1 MYAVIFEVEIK
12 PGCQDSY
19 LTLGAKMREKLVGYS
34 GFISAERFGSLTK
47 EGKVCSLSFWES
59 EAAICQWKQDMSHML
74 CQQDGRDHL
83 FSDYRIRVAK
93 VERDYRMTTP

>member
-19 LTLGAKMREKLVGYS
+19 LALGAKMREKLASYS
-34 GFISAERFGSLTK
+34 GFISAERFSSLTN

-59 EAAICQWKQDMSHML
+59 KEAICQWKQDMSHML

-83 FSDYRIRVAK
+83 FSDYRIRIAK
-93 VERDYRMTTP
+93 VEKDYRMTAP